1 MALLL
6 NVGLYILVI
15 RYFPSIAFSWTG
27 ITLLLLS
34 LIVTLPGLAI
44 LLRRVTARLQRPVF
58 IRAAQQSGK
67 E

>member
-6 NVGLYILVI
+6 NVGLYSLMIH
-15 RYFPSIAFSWTG
+15 YFPSIAFSWSG

-34 LIVTLPGLAI
+34 LIVTFPGVAI
-44 LLRRVTARLQRPVF
+44 LLRRVIARLQRPVF
-58 IRAAQQSGK
+58 IRAARQSGK